1 MVLVVCLHL
10 LRVFY
15 SGAYKPPRQFNW
27 VVGVGLLVLTLLM
40 SFTGYLL
47 PWDQLS
53 YWAITVGTNIAGYV
67 PIFGN
72 TARNVLLGGPEV
84 GQRDAAALLRAAHL
98 LRACADLHHP
108 RHPHLARAQG
118 RVRGLGS
125 RATTPSGSEEERGGR
140 RCRPE
145 PEPRYRLLGVV
156 EREIEQRDE
165 QEPDDTVSTWPH
177 FLIRHVVV
185 GAGTI
190 LLVFALAI
198 LFNAPLQ
205 EIANPSPTPAE
216 AKAPW
221 YFAGLQELLSH
232 LQPMVAGILIPGAAL
247 LFLLALPYL
256 DRSKG
261 WRIRDRKMV
270 VIVFTALALSALV
283 LTVIGAFFR
292 GPGWTWVWPWQHLYL
307 EL

>member
-1 MVLVVCLHL
+1 
-10 LRVFY
+10 
-15 SGAYKPPRQFNW
+15 
-27 VVGVGLLVLTLLM
+27 M
-40 SFTGYLL
+40 ST
-47 PWDQLS
+47 S
-53 YWAITVGTNIAGYV
+53 
-67 PIFGN
+67 
-72 TARNVLLGGPEV
+72 
-84 GQRDAAALLRAAHL
+84 
-98 LRACADLHHP
+98 
-108 RHPHLARAQG
+108 
-118 RVRGLGS
+118 
-125 RATTPSGSEEERGGR
+125 
-140 RCRPE
+140 E

-165 QEPDDTVSTWPH
+165 QEPEDTVSTWPH

-185 GAGTI
+185 AAGTI
-190 LLVFALAI
+190 LLVFVLAI

-205 EIANPSPTPAE
+205 EIANASSTPAE

-221 YFAGLQELLSH
+221 YFAGVQELLSH

-270 VIVFTALALSALV
+270 VIVFTALAVTAV
-283 LTVIGAFFR
+283 ILTVIGAFFR

>member
-1 MVLVVCLHL
+1 MPD
-10 LRVFY
+10 R
-15 SGAYKPPRQFNW
+15 
-27 VVGVGLLVLTLLM
+27 
-40 SFTGYLL
+40 
-47 PWDQLS
+47 
-53 YWAITVGTNIAGYV
+53 
-67 PIFGN
+67 
-72 TARNVLLGGPEV
+72 
-84 GQRDAAALLRAAHL
+84 
-98 LRACADLHHP
+98 
-108 RHPHLARAQG
+108 
-118 RVRGLGS
+118 
-125 RATTPSGSEEERGGR
+125 
-140 RCRPE
+140 E
-145 PEPRYRLLGVV
+145 PTPRYRLLGVV
-156 EREIEQRDE
+156 ERDVQPEDK
-165 QEPDDTVSTWPH
+165 EPDNDVFTWPH

-190 LLVFALAI
+190 LVVFALAI
-198 LFNAPLQ
+198 LFNAPLKD
-205 EIANPSPTPAE
+205 IANPGATPAE

-247 LFLLALPYL
+247 LFLIALPYL

-270 VIVFTALALSALV
+270 VIVFTVLAVTAFV